1 MQIGL
6 LFQQFS
12 TTIYQDVKERLNMK
26 SSVENVMSYKDIN
39 VPEEKLTIEIP
50 SWDAV
55 AQPLVDHARRQ
66 YEEMINEPVDELTNE
81 MVDALALPGVKT
93 IQQLK
98 QSGMEIYQRN
108 QTQLQFYNEVLPFI
122 LKYYADNSNVILNSE
137 ERDSYVTDYLRQVKA
152 YADQYNMPLEQY
164 GREQLKLEGNINEQ
178 LEKRA
183 EEDFIFKVIAHRV
196 FENQG
201 GRLDEEAYE
210 QFIHRNVVQQGAD
223 EIELRER
230 FSYNAFK
237 EMMPEMS
244 LSQDIYEYFSKRI
257 TFKINPDA
265 KLRV

>member
-1 MQIGL
+1 M
-6 LFQQFS
+6 
-12 TTIYQDVKERLNMK
+12 
-26 SSVENVMSYKDIN
+26 
-39 VPEEKLTIEIP
+39 
-50 SWDAV
+50 
-55 AQPLVDHARRQ
+55 
-66 YEEMINEPVDELTNE
+66 
-81 MVDALALPGVKT
+81 
-93 IQQLK
+93 
-98 QSGMEIYQRN
+98 
-108 QTQLQFYNEVLPFI
+108 
-122 LKYYADNSNVILNSE
+122 
-137 ERDSYVTDYLRQVKA
+137 KA
-152 YADQYNMPLEQY
+152 YADQYDMPLEQY

-244 LSQDIYEYFSKRI
+244 LSQDIYDTLVNALLLKLILMQNCVCRI
-257 TFKINPDA
+257 ILNLS
-265 KLRV
+265 LR

>member
-1 MQIGL
+1 
-6 LFQQFS
+6 
-12 TTIYQDVKERLNMK
+12 MK

-39 VPEEKLTIEIP
+39 IPEEKLTIEIP

-55 AQPLVDHARRQ
+55 AQPLVDQARRQ
-66 YEEMINEPVDELTNE
+66 YEEMIGEPVDELTNE
-81 MVDALALPGVKT
+81 MVEALTLPGVQT
-93 IQQLK
+93 IHQLK
-98 QSGMEIYQRN
+98 QTGMDVYQRN
-108 QTQLQFYNEVLPFI
+108 QTQLQFYNEVLPFV
-122 LKYYADNSNVILNSE
+122 LNYYAENSNVILNSS
-137 ERDSYVTDYLRQVKA
+137 ERDAYVSDYLVQVNA

-201 GRLDEEAYE
+201 GRLDESAYE

-223 EIELRER
+223 EIELREK
-230 FSYNAFK
+230 FPYQSFK

-244 LSQDIYEYFSKRI
+244 LSQDIFEHFSKLI
-257 TFKINPDA
+257 KFKINPDSI
-265 KLRV
+265 LRV

>member
-1 MQIGL
+1 
-6 LFQQFS
+6 
-12 TTIYQDVKERLNMK
+12 
-26 SSVENVMSYKDIN
+26 
-39 VPEEKLTIEIP
+39 
-50 SWDAV
+50 
-55 AQPLVDHARRQ
+55 
-66 YEEMINEPVDELTNE
+66 
-81 MVDALALPGVKT
+81 
-93 IQQLK
+93 
-98 QSGMEIYQRN
+98 MEIYQRN

-137 ERDSYVTDYLRQVKA
+137 ERGSYVTDYLRQVKA

-164 GREQLKLEGNINEQ
+164 GREQLKLEGNINE
-178 LEKRA
+178 LETC

>member
-1 MQIGL
+1 M
-6 LFQQFS
+6 
-12 TTIYQDVKERLNMK
+12 R
-26 SSVENVMSYKDIN
+26 SSVENVMSYKDILI
-39 VPEEKLTIEIP
+39 PEEKLTIEIP

-55 AQPLVDHARRQ
+55 AQPLIDHARRQ
-66 YEEMINEPVDELTNE
+66 YEDLINEPVDELTNE
-81 MVDALALPGVKT
+81 MVEELALPGVKT

-98 QSGMEIYQRN
+98 QTGMDVYQRN

-122 LKYYADNSNVILNSE
+122 LNYYAQNSNVVLNSA
-137 ERDSYVTDYLRQVKA
+137 ERDAYVADYLRQVEA
-152 YADQYNMPLEQY
+152 YAEQYNMPLEDY
-164 GREQLKLEGNINEQ
+164 GREQLKLEGNIQEQ

-223 EIELRER
+223 EIELRDR
-230 FSYNAFK
+230 FPYVSFK

-244 LSQDIYEYFSKRI
+244 LSQDIYEHFSKLI
-257 TFKINPDA
+257 KFKINPNA
-265 KLRV
+265 TLRL

>member
-1 MQIGL
+1 VQT
-6 LFQQFS
+6 S
-12 TTIYQDVKERLNMK
+12 
-26 SSVENVMSYKDIN
+26 
-39 VPEEKLTIEIP
+39 
-50 SWDAV
+50 
-55 AQPLVDHARRQ
+55 
-66 YEEMINEPVDELTNE
+66 
-81 MVDALALPGVKT
+81 ALP
-93 IQQLK
+93 I
-98 QSGMEIYQRN
+98 
-108 QTQLQFYNEVLPFI
+108 
-122 LKYYADNSNVILNSE
+122 SNVILNSE

-210 QFIHRNVVQQGAD
+210 QFIHRNVVQQRAD